1 MTAIVLFDGEC
12 NFCDASVQFIIA
24 RDPKAFFQFA
34 ALQSDIGRELKI
46 KHLIPEKLNS
56 VLVIED
62 NTVYDSSDAA
72 IFICKHLNGLWK
84 VFYVFK
90 IIPKTLR
97 DILYKFVANNR
108 YKWFGKKESCTI
120 PSPEMRNRFL

>member
-24 RDPKAFFQFA
+24 RDPKVFFQFA

-72 IFICKHLNGLWK
+72 IFICKHLKGLWK

-90 IIPKTLR
+90 IIPKTFR

>member
-24 RDPKAFFQFA
+24 RDPKGFFQFA
-34 ALQSDIGRELKI
+34 ALQSDKGRELKI

-72 IFICKHLNGLWK
+72 IFIGKHLSGLWK

-90 IIPKTLR
+90 IIPKTFR
-97 DILYKFVANNR
+97 DILYTFVANNR
-108 YKWFGKKESCTI
+108 YKWFGKKDSCTI
-120 PSPEMRNRFL
+120 PSPEIRNRFL